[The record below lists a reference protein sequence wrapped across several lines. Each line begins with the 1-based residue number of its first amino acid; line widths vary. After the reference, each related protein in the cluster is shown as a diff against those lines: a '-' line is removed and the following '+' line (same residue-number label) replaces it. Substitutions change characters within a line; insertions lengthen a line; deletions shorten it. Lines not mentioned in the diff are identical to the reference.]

1 MRLIAK
7 KKCTSIMISLQKIEI
22 STSYIISTTHPLYK
36 LTGVLAKQVS
46 PPPQSLGAPLGQGRW
61 HVVTASTHDVPQ
73 KFPCAETTTCT
84 CKEEKD
90 RSSISSV
97 TVEKLLL
104 DRMLKR
110 FICVV

>member
-1 MRLIAK
+1 MIAK
-7 KKCTSIMISLQKIEI
+7 KSAHLMISLQKIVI
-22 STSYIISTTHPLYK
+22 STSYIISTHPLNK

-84 CKEEKD
+84 CEEEKD
-90 RSSISSV
+90 RSSISRV
-97 TVEKLLL
+97 TVEKLL